1 MKLATV
7 LARLSGYLARS
18 SDSASRQLGRL
29 QRLVARHRYP
39 PWRPSLPLTMWVIES
54 LGGRLPTGSC
64 GWALCLMKA
73 VLVLRSREDRPCS
86 GRVNADGSSCNLAQF
101 MVGRAFAD
109 CLPSILRRLPHRS
122 STAKWLGKAICDFGI
137 QHCHFDSIRALPVPC
152 SCNSQDETLQLA
164 S

>member
-73 VLVLRSREDRPCS
+73 VLVLRSCEDRPCS
-86 GRVNADGSSCNLAQF
+86 GRVNADGSSCNLAQC
-101 MVGRAFAD
+101 VKG
-109 CLPSILRRLPHRS
+109 LRRLYS
-122 STAKWLGKAICDFGI
+122 VNTSTCPASV
-137 QHCHFDSIRALPVPC
+137 FDRRMVGQSDLRLWDSTLPLRFHPRVACPMF
-152 SCNSQDETLQLA
+152 L
-164 S
+164 